1 MCAPACIYVNYMV
14 CTYVMENDT
23 NSNLAKR
30 KEKAYE
36 WSRLR
41 AATLMPSLR

>member
-1 MCAPACIYVNYMV
+1 MNYMV
-14 CTYVMENDT
+14 CPYVREDDT
-23 NSNLAKR
+23 NSHFAKT